1 MRYRS
6 NGGSINLEARENS
19 VSLSSLELAVLTLV
33 DVIVPLANE
42 VA

>member
-6 NGGSINLEARENS
+6 NGGCINLEARENS
-19 VSLSSLELAVLTLV
+19 VSLSTLELAVLSLA

-42 VA
+42 AA